1 LFAAIF
7 SEKAMTAFLPSQFA
21 QSLEEA
27 EGKSRLFVHGLGRHT
42 SNQRHVLGDW
52 IHVGWSGGVGFTSSG
67 VDTNPALKVLNPAML
82 VRASLRMFCVFWD
95 LVV

>member
-1 LFAAIF
+1 
-7 SEKAMTAFLPSQFA
+7 MTAFLPSQFA

-67 VDTNPALKVLNPAML
+67 VDTNPKLKVLNPAML